1 MTNIETFLAMG
12 GYGAFVWPAFGLTAA
27 IMLYFAVTSLRT
39 LRQRERALQALEAQ
53 AGPRTRRA
61 AGSGGEV
68 AP

>member
-39 LRQRERALQALEAQ
+39 LRRRERALQALEAEI
-53 AGPRTRRA
+53 GPRTRRA
-61 AGSGGEV
+61 VQRGSE
-68 AP
+68 AAS